1 MLNIFVIDVIFSPPC
16 TGDKIKDNG
25 VDKRIGVGAVYKCYI
40 SQPPCTGDKIK
51 DNDIDKI
58 HPDNAVYKRYISHPI
73 ALGIKLKI
81 MM

>member
-1 MLNIFVIDVIFSPPC
+1 PC

-40 SQPPCTGDKIK
+40 SQPHCTGNKIK
-51 DNDIDKI
+51 DNDIDMRNA
-58 HPDNAVYKRYISHPI
+58 DNAVYKRYISCRPPL

-81 MM
+81 MV